1 MVYLDVLLVGL
12 TWLSSNMGT
21 IGWVWLGIIIG
32 VIAGVMVSSFGAASK
47 IGDLEAELIHSR
59 VIRDALK
66 EEIFRLSNQSKPTP
80 RKRRKGKIKANKI
93 EVGE

>member
-1 MVYLDVLLVGL
+1 MFLVGL
-12 TWLSSNMGT
+12 TWLSSNIGI

-66 EEIFRLSNQSKPTP
+66 EEIFRLENQSKPKP
-80 RKRRKGKIKANKI
+80 RKRRKRVVRANKI
-93 EVGE
+93 KVGK